1 MSADTLT
8 APERR
13 EIATASLT
21 LAGAVGLFGVVF
33 GVGFVAVGGSVP
45 QACVMSLLVFTG
57 ASQFSAVS
65 VIGSGGAAA
74 AALGGASI
82 LAARNAVYGLAMS
95 RVIGGSLG
103 RRLVAAQLTID
114 ESTAMATAQDR
125 PVARRYAFWATGL
138 AVYACWN
145 LATLVGALVGSAIDP
160 KTFGLDVAFPAGYV
174 AMVAPHLRHRRGL
187 IAAVLGAAICLV
199 LTPFTPIG
207 VPVLCA
213 ATAVL
218 VGLPAPRTRRH
229 PDRGLPHDRHCVP
242 RPRSR
247 SWTLPRWRSVARTL
261 RGT

>member
-1 MSADTLT
+1 M
-8 APERR
+8 
-13 EIATASLT
+13 
-21 LAGAVGLFGVVF
+21 VF
-33 GVGFVAVGGSVP
+33 GVGFVAVGGSVL

-160 KTFGLDVAFPAGYV
+160 KTFGLDAAFPAGYV

-218 VGLPAPRTRRH
+218 VGLPAPRDDDDDMPTE
-229 PDRGLPHDRHCVP
+229 GLP
-242 RPRSR
+242 
-247 SWTLPRWRSVARTL
+247 A
-261 RGT
+261 